1 MDENKNSVIKAISSA
16 LCEYFFYKGNKAFA
30 FA

>member
-1 MDENKNSVIKAISSA
+1 MDKNKNSVIKAVSV
-16 LCEYFFYKGNKAFA
+16 LFEQWFNKGSKAFA